1 VVSGAAGGSFS
12 PHALIVSR
20 FQDPA
25 ALLVL
30 TKVKHESL
38 VPGVCA
44 DAEA

>member
-1 VVSGAAGGSFS
+1 MVSGAAGGSFS
-12 PHALIVSR
+12 HALIVSR